1 MSTAKGSTP
10 AASAA
15 GYDVIIVGF
24 GAAGVSAAI
33 EAAGT
38 GAHVLVLDRGF
49 GGGATALSGGIV
61 YAGGGTSVQA
71 AAAVDDHPE
80 NIFQYLRQEVR
91 GAVGDETLRTFCESS
106 PGMID
111 WLSDKGLRSKAF
123 SLRTRPHT
131 RPTGTTSITPAMRR
145 RTRIETRRG
154 PRPAATDRSRKAS
167 TPAKCSTRV

>member
-61 YAGGGTSVQA
+61 YAGGGTRVQA
-71 AAAVDDHPE
+71 AAAVDDDPE
-80 NIFQYLRQEVR
+80 NMFQYLRQEVR

-106 PGMID
+106 PEMID
-111 WLSDKGLRSKAF
+111 WLERQGASFEG
-123 SLRTRPHT
+123 SLAPYK
-131 RPTGTTSITPAMRR
+131 TSYP
-145 RTRIETRRG
+145 
-154 PRPAATDRSRKAS
+154 TDRHYLYYSGNEKAYY
-167 TPAKCSTRV
+167 PY